1 MAKKY
6 RLIQSI
12 YSILKHNLDG
22 PFEIQNARKYCLY
35 QAAEDL
41 LAGGYKLHHIKGI
54 KQKHVMYLTQF
65 WKSRD
70 IGNATLKNRMAHIRW
85 LVEKLNK
92 PNMVSSSD
100 ALGIGRRQYVTK
112 DNKALSLE
120 NINLNKISNPY
131 VYVQVH
137 LQRHLGLRREE
148 AIKLKP

>member
-1 MAKKY
+1 
-6 RLIQSI
+6 
-12 YSILKHNLDG
+12 
-22 PFEIQNARKYCLY
+22 
-35 QAAEDL
+35 
-41 LAGGYKLHHIKGI
+41 
-54 KQKHVMYLTQF
+54 
-65 WKSRD
+65 
-70 IGNATLKNRMAHIRW
+70 MAHIRW